1 MVVTRR
7 HVFYAHKGVI
17 VFVVQRVL
25 CLLSPAKGPESDL
38 QGSERLHESF
48 LIGTMPSDPRP
59 ERLRN
64 IRISGIA
71 CQFEVLQGASKQVSS
86 ISRKK
91 KTGGGGDESHRLDPS
106 LLPFRRIV

>member
-1 MVVTRR
+1 MVVTCR

-17 VFVVQRVL
+17 GFIVQHVL
-25 CLLSPAKGPESDL
+25 CSLSPSKGPESDL

-48 LIGTMPSDPRP
+48 LIGTMPSEPRT
-59 ERLRN
+59 EDIRN
-64 IRISGIA
+64 IRIPGIA
-71 CQFEVLQGASKQVSS
+71 WQFEVFQGASKRVSS

>member
-1 MVVTRR
+1 MVVTCR

-91 KTGGGGDESHRLDPS
+91 KTGGGDESHRLDPS